1 MAATSSRSSH
11 IKPVDLDKFR
21 DLDILVLSSLS
32 RLPEASPESMVLKF
46 TSAVVETLKKGGNV
60 LIPIAPTGII
70 YDLFEL
76 VYATIEN
83 VILFKCFSTY
93 IILIKHLFKK

>member
-1 MAATSSRSSH
+1 MSATSSRSSH

-21 DLDILVLSSLS
+21 GLDILILNSLS
-32 RLPEASPESMVLKF
+32 RLPEASPENMVLKF
-46 TSAVVETLKKGGNV
+46 TSTVVETLKKGGNV
-60 LIPIAPTGII
+60 LIPVSPTGII

-83 VILFKCFSTY
+83 VIFFK
-93 IILIKHLFKK
+93 LNKKIV